1 MTLDITNLL
10 LGSAFGIFIAL
21 LAWGD
26 QIRKPRKEIMELE
39 ESFRKEF
46 NLKKSVTNPLI
57 RKSYDTMQSSGRY
70 SFLQQTKS
78 MIRLLENPSIKGEN
92 IKLLNQFRKLHGIRQ
107 QLESDYTFRYLFSI
121 WLCIILYIFGIIS
134 IYTNELTFQLF
145 NIITEFNIFLLFI
158 VIIMIAVLIHNFFR
172 THEGEKL
179 FVNEI
184 YSTDD
189 RIEVKD

>member
-1 MTLDITNLL
+1 MTLDFTNLL

-39 ESFRKEF
+39 ETFRKEF

-57 RKSYDTMQSSGRY
+57 RKSYNSMQSSNRY

-78 MIRLLENPSIKGEN
+78 MIQLLENPSIKGEN

-107 QLESDYTFRYLFSI
+107 QLETDYTFRYIFSI
-121 WLCIILYIFGIIS
+121 WLCVILYSFGIIS
-134 IYTNELTFQLF
+134 IYTNELTFSLF
-145 NIITEFNIFLLFI
+145 NITIEFNIVLLFI
-158 VIIMIAVLIHNFFR
+158 VIIMIGVLIHNFFIV
-172 THEGEKL
+172 HKGEEL

>member
-26 QIRKPRKEIMELE
+26 QIRKPRKEIME
-39 ESFRKEF
+39 
-46 NLKKSVTNPLI
+46 
-57 RKSYDTMQSSGRY
+57 
-70 SFLQQTKS
+70 
-78 MIRLLENPSIKGEN
+78 
-92 IKLLNQFRKLHGIRQ
+92 LHGIRQ